1 MTMATAPHPQH
12 APAATLRPEDEALQL
27 DAAAARPDGDA
38 SAWSAGEATQL
49 DAAARPPGGDV
60 SQHGDDVPLG
70 DGASV
75 SLRPPLRIYCGES
88 SRGCNTRFQQH
99 VVKYKGRK
107 GFMWDHTAEHH
118 GGAQG
123 ETPACD
129 YYMKLSSVD
138 RNPIWRI
145 VREPIRIKNA
155 REREDE
161 GGGTAVMNDKSEW
174 FGVKVVSV
182 DFKQE

>member
-1 MTMATAPHPQH
+1 MNPDFDILQPCIIGFFVVWPVLAGQGGAKVVDHP
-12 APAATLRPEDEALQL
+12 
-27 DAAAARPDGDA
+27 
-38 SAWSAGEATQL
+38 
-49 DAAARPPGGDV
+49 V
-60 SQHGDDVPLG
+60 
-70 DGASV
+70 
-75 SLRPPLRIYCGES
+75 YCGES
-88 SRGCNTRFQQH
+88 SSGCSTRYQQH

-107 GFMWDHTAEHH
+107 GFMRDHTAEHH

-129 YYMKLSSVD
+129 YYMKPSSVD
-138 RNPIWRI
+138 RDPIRRI
-145 VREPIRIKNA
+145 VRESIRIKNA